1 MNTFLVKTEPSE
13 YSFASLQAD
22 GSCCWDGV
30 SNAGALIALRRMKKG
45 DRVFIYHTG
54 EEKAIVGMAIV
65 TGSAYDDP
73 AIAPERTPQNEPR
86 HAVVDL
92 KPLKAA
98 STPMTLAQCKK
109 EPAMSEFALV
119 RQGRLSV
126 MEVPPAIAALIRKH
140 TGL

>member
-45 DRVFIYHTG
+45 DHVFVYHTG
-54 EEKAIVGMAIV
+54 DEKAIVGLAIV
-65 TGSAYDDP
+65 TAAAYDDP
-73 AIAPERTPQNEPR
+73 ATAPERTPQKEPK

-92 KPLKAA
+92 KPLKGAR
-98 STPMTLAQCKK
+98 TPMTLAQCKK
-109 EPAMSEFALV
+109 EPSMKEFALV
-119 RQGRLSV
+119 RQARLSV
-126 MEVPPAIAALIRKH
+126 MEVPPDIAALIRKQ